1 MESLG
6 FDFYTSQQSG
16 ITVKSLTIGMRFQN
30 LLINWIHPVC
40 FTLQLNHIMQPKTF
54 TITVANNNKSDEKIQ
69 QTQSPNIHES
79 ANSFRSNK
87 LLKFW
92 NNETKFSEITKY

>member
-1 MESLG
+1 
-6 FDFYTSQQSG
+6 
-16 ITVKSLTIGMRFQN
+16 
-30 LLINWIHPVC
+30 
-40 FTLQLNHIMQPKTF
+40 MQPKTF

>member
-1 MESLG
+1 MPINPFNQDHFISRLVVESLG
-6 FDFYTSQQSG
+6 FDFYSSQQSG

-79 ANSFRSNK
+79 
-87 LLKFW
+87 
-92 NNETKFSEITKY
+92 T